1 MAGCLWAWRLACGDT
16 QYFGPELSGT
26 TGKAMKLDGK
36 YKLNASRPELWK
48 ALNDPEVLRSC
59 TPGCKQMVANG
70 DDAFD
75 VVIEIGI
82 ASVKGRYT
90 GHIAIRDRIPNE
102 QYRLE
107 VSGSGTAGFM
117 NASGLIQLSEAGDA
131 TAVEYAVEAHVGGL
145 AAGLGQRVMEG
156 AAKLL
161 VGQFF
166 SCLETTLRSQR
177 AARSGADSASST

>member
-1 MAGCLWAWRLACGDT
+1 
-16 QYFGPELSGT
+16 
-26 TGKAMKLDGK
+26 MKLEGK

-48 ALNDPEVLRSC
+48 ALNDPEVLRAC

-70 DDAFD
+70 VDAFD

-82 ASVKGRYT
+82 ASVKGRYK
-90 GHIAIRDRIPNE
+90 GHIAIRDRIPNQ

-117 NASGLIQLSEAGDA
+117 NASGVIQLSEAGEA

-166 SCLETTLRSQR
+166 NCLGTAVHSHQ
-177 AARSGADSASST
+177 AARSDADSPSST